1 MLKYTVEL
9 DIDRPREEVAELYED
24 REQLI
29 KWQKGLQSVEHLAGE
44 PGQVGAKSRL
54 TFQIDGRTMVM
65 TETIL
70 VRDPPE
76 RFERLYETAGVTN
89 TVRHRLVRLEDDR
102 TKWISEN
109 EFHFRGWMRV
119 VGWLMKGAFPKQ
131 SLAYLEAFKALAER
145 GVDVRDQQ

>member
-9 DIDRPREEVAELYED
+9 DIARPREEVAELYED
-24 REQLI
+24 PQQLV
-29 KWQKGLQSVEHLAGE
+29 KWQKGLQSVEHLAGD

-54 TFQIDGRTMVM
+54 VFQIEGRTVVM

-76 RFERLYETAGVTN
+76 RFERLYDATGVSN
-89 TVRHRLVRLEDDR
+89 TVRHRLIRLEEDR

-109 EFHFRGWMRV
+109 EFHFRGSMRV